1 MNSFIFQIVV
11 LWSSALC
18 SHKQNGFS
26 SSLLSMFFQ
35 GPLRFTDLLRFG
47 GSSVISL
54 QTVQLSLTL
63 GHLYHEGFLH
73 LLATLGSR
81 LPACYFPIINIL
93 IHPPHATLSAQ
104 RKPVPTLSQARLD
117 SNGKRKEQHRAL
129 LLDKCHLYILRHPNW
144 PSVTSAGNYL
154 EAGRLTELSSLV
166 SECSDSILPKHRFK
180 LLGICRL
187 IYVVT

>member
-11 LWSSALC
+11 LWSSALF
-18 SHKQNGFS
+18 SHKQNGVS
-26 SSLLSMFFQ
+26 SFLLSMFFQ
-35 GPLRFTDLLRFG
+35 RPLRFTDLLRFW
-47 GSSVISL
+47 GSSVISV

-93 IHPPHATLSAQ
+93 IHSLTPLFLPRESLFPLSPRQ
-104 RKPVPTLSQARLD
+104 DQIQMGRGRNS
-117 SNGKRKEQHRAL
+117 
-129 LLDKCHLYILRHPNW
+129 HLYILRHPNW
-144 PSVTSAGNYL
+144 PSVTSVGNYL

-166 SECSDSILPKHRFK
+166 YECSDSILPKHRFK